1 MNTERSTS
9 AVATAT
15 TEERLQALEFLVGQL
30 VLALDGS
37 GRLRTEDLAHWMALC
52 TRRMRETG
60 SATPRQIAAIEE
72 VAGRVL
78 EARLGPATTQ

>member
-1 MNTERSTS
+1 MKRDDETTPPP
-9 AVATAT
+9 T